1 MFVKWFTPLEPWTEH
16 GVADS
21 PCEFTT
27 FRGEFLGKN
36 IEVVAVEPESGTKLL
51 GPASMNSIYIH
62 NGNIMGVPEGG
73 DVKDEAALKA
83 VENGVKTNIRY
94 VDGLAANAAYKIEE
108 MVVSGAEEVSLR
120 TTISRSI
127 SDINLRLDEVALNYI
142 TSENKVIDV
151 RGPTF
156 STLNCR
162 ITE

>member
-1 MFVKWFTPLEPWTEH
+1 MIS
-16 GVADS
+16 GA
-21 PCEFTT
+21 
-27 FRGEFLGKN
+27 
-36 IEVVAVEPESGTKLL
+36 ES
-51 GPASMNSIYIH
+51 SRIH
-62 NGNIMGVPEGG
+62 
-73 DVKDEAALKA
+73 
-83 VENGVKTNIRY
+83 
-94 VDGLAANAAYKIEE
+94 AAYKIEE

-162 ITE
+162 VLE